1 MFMKLFFTLTVVIVL
16 TACDAGETQPKQAAQ
31 APVKLGQESSLGDVL
46 RSSRQDVV
54 NQLYQNI
61 ADTTPQLQAL
71 EQEIAGC
78 KRAKTDTLKA
88 FDDYESVNGAY
99 YLDAGNIADGIK
111 DSLLRK
117 QMQKVLAE
125 SKDAY
130 NNSTGTL
137 RNLAKQVE
145 ARDTAL
151 NDFFIILKLTKTLA
165 AMEKYQDKGRPAEGS
180 VNNLLK
186 LYGNAIKKVQN
197 LTKK

>member
-1 MFMKLFFTLTVVIVL
+1 MKLFFTLTVVILLV
-16 TACDAGETQPKQAAQ
+16 ACDAGESQPKQAAQ

-61 ADTTPQLQAL
+61 ADTTPQLKAL
-71 EQEIAGC
+71 EQEITGC
-78 KRAKTDTLKA
+78 IRAKTDSLKT
-88 FDDYESVNGAY
+88 FNDYESVNGAY
-99 YLDAGNIADGIK
+99 YFDAGNIAEGIK

-117 QMQKVLAE
+117 QMQRVLAE
-125 SKDAY
+125 SKGSY
-130 NNSTGTL
+130 NTNTGPL

-165 AMEKYQDKGRPAEGS
+165 AMEQYQDKGRPAAGP

-186 LYGNAIKKVQN
+186 LYGNTIQKEQKLAKK
-197 LTKK
+197 